1 MDIQH
6 LVDRLED
13 LIDEGRHMPFS
24 KYTLIDEERALEII
38 DQMRISI
45 PEEIEKANRIMAQ
58 RDRVLAQA
66 NEEAARILQ
75 VARQK
80 GDEMLDQEV
89 SVQAALNRAANII
102 EQARQHAAQITGEAD
117 TYVRDVLGRLE
128 QQLLKSLNTVRNG
141 INELNRTPT
150 PAPAVDENGATAPS
164 AAIDTAPPQF
174 APRQQA
180 EISLK
185 RGGSVEQ

>member
-13 LIDEGRHMPFS
+13 LVDEGRHMPFS
-24 KYTLIDEERALEII
+24 KYTLIDEEVALEII

-45 PEEIEKANRIMAQ
+45 PEEIEKAARILAQ

-75 VARQK
+75 QARNK
-80 GDEMLDQEV
+80 GQEIIDQDV
-89 SVQAALNRAANII
+89 SVQAAQNRAANVI
-102 EQARQHAAQITGEAD
+102 EEANQKAEEIMAEAD
-117 TYVRDVLGRLE
+117 HYVMQVLSRLE
-128 QQLLKSLNTVRNG
+128 QNLLRNLNTVRNG
-141 INELNRTPT
+141 INEVNQGVPPVEQYQQ
-150 PAPAVDENGATAPS
+150 PANANF
-164 AAIDTAPPQF
+164 PQ
-174 APRQQA
+174 PNDQRQSV

-185 RGGSVEQ
+185 RADDVEQT